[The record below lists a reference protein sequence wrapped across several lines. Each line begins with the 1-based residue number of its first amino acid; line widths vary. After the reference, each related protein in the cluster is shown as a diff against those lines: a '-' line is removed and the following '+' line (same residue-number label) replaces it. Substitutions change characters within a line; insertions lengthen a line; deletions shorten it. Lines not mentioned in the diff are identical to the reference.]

1 MKTLVCGLVLA
12 AGLVCCGTALAQ
24 SASTPPPPIVVAPI
38 PLPPPPPS
46 AYTKLSSDRAAVGT
60 AKIRLS
66 RETVIDVTCQAYGQ
80 MTLQVI
86 KQPSHGAITLVDE
99 TDFPNYPA
107 TNARSACNSRK
118 VPTKSAYY
126 EAKSGFIGIDTV
138 VLLFSTSDGPVRQES
153 YNINVLDTTPQ

>member
-1 MKTLVCGLVLA
+1 MKGLVRGLVLA
-12 AGLVCCGTALAQ
+12 AYLSCCGAALAQ
-24 SASTPPPPIVVAPI
+24 SGSTAPPPIAVAPTL
-38 PLPPPPPS
+38 LPPPPPS
-46 AYTKLSSDRAAVGT
+46 AYTKLSSDRATVGI

-86 KQPSHGAITLVDE
+86 KQPSHGAVTIVDE

-107 TNARSACNSRK
+107 TNARSICNTRK

-126 EAKSGFIGIDTV
+126 EARSGFIGIDTV
-138 VLLFSTSDGPVRQES
+138 VLLFSTSDGAVRQES